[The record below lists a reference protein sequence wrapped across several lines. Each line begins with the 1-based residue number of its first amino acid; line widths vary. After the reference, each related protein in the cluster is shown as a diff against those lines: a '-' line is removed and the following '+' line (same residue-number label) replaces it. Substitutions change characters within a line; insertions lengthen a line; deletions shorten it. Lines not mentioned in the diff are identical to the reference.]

1 MFIVIITFLKVFPNK
16 PIYKNRNYVTDVKNK
31 LVVTK
36 EGVNWEL
43 GVDIYTPLYMKEIMK
58 TYRIAQ
64 GPLFSAV

>member
-16 PIYKNRNYVTDVKNK
+16 PIYKNRNYITDVKNK

-43 GVDIYTPLYMKEIMK
+43 GVDIYTPLYMK
-58 TYRIAQ
+58 
-64 GPLFSAV
+64 